1 MFISKALA
9 DRRARIEQL
18 AVLRRKNQIL
28 RCMLPDIVLPAPAEN
43 VFIMIDGNH
52 FCLRKLR
59 EYPLCLR
66 IFRHFPLHIDMG
78 KRRIIIRPV

>member
-9 DRRARIEQL
+9 DLRARIKQL
-18 AVLRRKNQIL
+18 TVLRRKNQIL
-28 RCMLPDIVLPAPAEN
+28 RHMLPDIILPAPAKN
-43 VFIMIDGNH
+43 VLIVVDDNH

-59 EYPLCLR
+59 KHPLSLR
-66 IFRHFPLHIDMG
+66 IFRHFSLHINMG

>member
-9 DRRARIEQL
+9 DLRARIKQL
-18 AVLRRKNQIL
+18 TVLRRKNQIL
-28 RCMLPDIVLPAPAEN
+28 RHMLPDIILPAPAKN
-43 VFIMIDGNH
+43 VLIVVDDNL

-66 IFRHFPLHIDMG
+66 IFRHFPLHINMG

>member
-9 DRRARIEQL
+9 DLRARIKQL
-18 AVLRRKNQIL
+18 TVLRRKNQIL
-28 RCMLPDIVLPAPAEN
+28 RHMLPDIILPAPAEN
-43 VFIMIDGNH
+43 VLIVVDDNH

-59 EYPLCLR
+59 EYPFCLR
-66 IFRHFPLHIDMG
+66 VFRHFPLHINMG